1 MGRHR
6 VALVLGAGGPVGFAF
21 HAGVLAALAEAGWDA
36 RDAELILGTSV
47 GAATAALLRAGMAPH
62 DLYAR
67 ARRQPLSEGGETLI
81 TGAGGWPDLS
91 AALAGHDGRGLA
103 SRLAGGLR
111 HPAAPRLVGRLLR
124 HPGRWRAGL
133 LLAALL
139 PAGEVEAA
147 PIVAAL
153 DRLFPAGWPAAGLGV
168 VAADLDRGT
177 RMVFGAPGAPAASV
191 GTAVAASCA
200 VPSVFAPV
208 VVDGRRYVDGG
219 AVSPVSTDLLAPALV
234 GAGPAVAGEAAGPT
248 AAGEPAPAP
257 FDAVVVSLPMGIGAA
272 PGRIGVDLPGRWLN
286 HLAGVRGLAAARRS
300 GVPVLLVEPG
310 ASELAVMGYD
320 VFSVTHGPEI
330 AARARDRLAAR
341 LAAGLREGRGPLHAA
356 LGLPHPLDD
365 PPG

>member
-67 ARRQPLSEGGETLI
+67 ARRQPLSEGGEALI

-153 DRLFPAGWPAAGLGV
+153 DRLFPDGWPAAGLGV

-208 VVDGRRYVDGG
+208 VVDGRRYIDGG
-219 AVSPVSTDLLAPALV
+219 AVSPVSTDLLAPALAEPSPV
-234 GAGPAVAGEAAGPT
+234 VATDLSRSA
-248 AAGEPAPAP
+248 
-257 FDAVVVSLPMGIGAA
+257 FDAVVVSLPMGIGSA

-300 GVPVLLVEPG
+300 GGPVLLVEPG

-330 AARARDRLAAR
+330 AARARDHLAAR

-356 LGLPHPLDD
+356 LRLSRPLDD